1 MSKFSTET
9 IASKFYEVDSLITD
23 ETIYENAKVL
33 KNYIEGLKES
43 IKNVYVG
50 IKNINQNY
58 DFLKGDL
65 EGPLTL
71 DYIDKVQDSYT
82 LNKNVRKNLDELKEK
97 VKIEFPVKDSYFSLR
112 SYLIEFLGTHIPC
125 FNWSKSKEI
134 HSSKNDPITC

>member
-9 IASKFYEVDSLITD
+9 IANKFYQVDSLITD

-33 KNYIEGLKES
+33 KNYIQGLKES

-71 DYIDKVQDSYT
+71 DYIDKVQDSYN
-82 LNKNVRKNLDELKEK
+82 LNKNVRKSLDQLKEK
-97 VKIEFPVKDSYFSLR
+97 VKI
-112 SYLIEFLGTHIPC
+112 
-125 FNWSKSKEI
+125 
-134 HSSKNDPITC
+134 

>member
-9 IASKFYEVDSLITD
+9 IANKFYQVDSLITD

-33 KNYIEGLKES
+33 KNYIQGLKES

-71 DYIDKVQDSYT
+71 DYIDKVQDSYN
-82 LNKNVRKNLDELKEK
+82 LNKNVRKSLD
-97 VKIEFPVKDSYFSLR
+97 
-112 SYLIEFLGTHIPC
+112 
-125 FNWSKSKEI
+125 
-134 HSSKNDPITC
+134 